1 MGPSRRIFKGPAE
14 FRFETLEK
22 RGGGDDNPFVM
33 LLYGSFRVG
42 CCCGLISQSDL

>member
-22 RGGGDDNPFVM
+22 GGGGVEMKTLLSCCSVDDSVS
-33 LLYGSFRVG
+33 GAAAV
-42 CCCGLISQSDL
+42 

>member
-22 RGGGDDNPFVM
+22 GGGGTTLLSCCSVDDSVS
-33 LLYGSFRVG
+33 GAAAV
-42 CCCGLISQSDL
+42 